1 MTSSNKITSVE
12 SSFERLMRRPQ
23 LLRENGRW
31 IGLICRKWD
40 YGWWLSP
47 LRQYR
52 LSDCIIGT
60 CLHHVNI
67 AAKNSTYHPYASFM
81 FVSLTN
87 GESCRCL
94 GDSLISIFWITDIY
108 IFHVYPTSPHTHYED
123 VNHTPHHN
131 SNCVQQR
138 FRNYINIWG
147 FPTNPAG
154 PHLGGGH
161 LLQERPF
168 RFRTSAPV
176 INKNGDCGQ
185 QKDLFPQGHTRKTRT
200 TCKGNV

>member
-94 GDSLISIFWITDIY
+94 GDSLISIFLISDIY
-108 IFHVYPTSPHTHYED
+108 IFHVYPTSPHTLWRCKPY
-123 VNHTPHHN
+123 T
-131 SNCVQQR
+131 SSQQQLRATKVSQLYKHLR
-138 FRNYINIWG
+138 FPYQSSW
-147 FPTNPAG
+147 PTFGWRSPPSRKAVPFQNLG
-154 PHLGGGH
+154 P
-161 LLQERPF
+161 
-168 RFRTSAPV
+168 S
-176 INKNGDCGQ
+176 DQ
-185 QKDLFPQGHTRKTRT
+185 QKRRLWPTKRSVSSRT
-200 TCKGNV
+200 YQEESNNM